1 MTYKTICHARTTGKK
16 TIVIYL
22 NDHSTFTCL
31 NFSRI
36 RGERKYNIQGR
47 FLTLSIHCLINCK
60 CYLFVNLLYL
70 YILFHSV
77 LVFNGCF
84 WKKKPMYL
92 NWTNFIVWNI
102 NKRIRDEFEQLT
114 SIGIFTD
121 KAKNNRY
128 SLNISD
134 RFVFI
139 YWSWILNISFKKS
152 RTTTEILKR

>member
-47 FLTLSIHCLINCK
+47 LLTLSIHCLINCK

-84 WKKKPMYL
+84 WKKKTMYL

-139 YWSWILNISFKKS
+139 YWSWILQ
-152 RTTTEILKR
+152 ILALRNPGLLQKF